1 MNKLKK
7 SKHTETHLRTLVKT
21 ITYRIIIIVSIFTIT
36 YFTTG
41 EISDALAITSITAV
55 TGTILY
61 YLHERIWNNIHW
73 GKLTK

>member
-1 MNKLKK
+1 MNKLNK

-21 ITYRIIIIVSIFTIT
+21 ITYRIIIIISIFTVT
-36 YFTTG
+36 YITTG
-41 EISDALAITSITAV
+41 EIADALAITSITAI
-55 TGTILY
+55 TGTVIY

>member
-1 MNKLKK
+1 MNKQNK

-36 YFTTG
+36 YITTG
-41 EISDALAITSITAV
+41 EIADALAITSITAI
-55 TGTILY
+55 TGTIIY